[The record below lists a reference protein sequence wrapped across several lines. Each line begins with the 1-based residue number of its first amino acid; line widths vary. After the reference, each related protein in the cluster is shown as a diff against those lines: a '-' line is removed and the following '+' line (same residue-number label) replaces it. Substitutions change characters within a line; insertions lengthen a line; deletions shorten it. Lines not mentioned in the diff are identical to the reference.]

1 MVSSDDTPCPH
12 VWAITG
18 SRSFDVVSNKNPE
31 KDKEENVVQINYYK
45 CIRCDKEMLRSTS

>member
-1 MVSSDDTPCPH
+1 MSSDDTPCPH